1 MPKTKLQKQQIVTD
15 LTDKVS
21 RSNSMV
27 FADYKGMTMS
37 QLSDVRNQL
46 AENSAEFTVTKNN
59 LLKIA
64 LKENKTEIDEKLL
77 EGPVATLFAFGDE
90 ITPIKILTKSL
101 KDTGIGKVKG
111 GVMEGEYLDEYK
123 INKLAQLPSKD
134 ELRAKVVGSLGA
146 PLYGIVGVL
155 QANIRNLVYALDQ
168 IRKSKGGE

>member
-77 EGPVATLFAFGDE
+77 EGPVATLFTCG
-90 ITPIKILTKSL
+90 
-101 KDTGIGKVKG
+101 
-111 GVMEGEYLDEYK
+111 YL
-123 INKLAQLPSKD
+123 ICFW
-134 ELRAKVVGSLGA
+134 R
-146 PLYGIVGVL
+146 
-155 QANIRNLVYALDQ
+155 
-168 IRKSKGGE
+168 